1 MTSTFSNKAILL
13 ISLGLTP
20 IITTLTGFLKVKFL
34 GFTVGILMFLSLL
47 ILLDFISGIIASK
60 YEKKILTSSKGLR
73 SVHKFISY
81 FMFVCFIS
89 LLQGQLDDN
98 GHSLG
103 IFFIS
108 QIRIVIF
115 LQISLW
121 EWHSI
126 GENYERRFGYK
137 PKIFKLLDK
146 LGDILEKR
154 IAKKIE
160 ESDICPTIKP
170 KK

>member
-1 MTSTFSNKAILL
+1 M
-13 ISLGLTP
+13 GLTP
-20 IITTLTGFLKVKFL
+20 FITTLTGIMKMKFL

-47 ILLDFISGIIASK
+47 VILDFITGIIASK
-60 YEKKILTSSKGLR
+60 AEGKTLTSSRGLR
-73 SVHKFISY
+73 SVHKSISY
-81 FMFVCFIS
+81 FMFLCFVS
-89 LLQGQLDDN
+89 LFQGQLEEN

-108 QIRIVIF
+108 QIRMLIF

-146 LGDILEKR
+146 LGELLEKR
-154 IAKKIE
+154 IAKKME
-160 ESDICPTIKP
+160 DSTLCPTLNTKEDKN
-170 KK
+170 KKSSDKLDDI